1 MQRKSYG
8 LLLLVGVFTLSP
20 LGYSTATADAAE
32 DMSGALAKAL
42 ANSGRPEQDRARD
55 AGRKPA
61 EVLAFLGITPG
72 MTVLDLIAAGGYY
85 TEVLSVAVG
94 PTGTVHAQNPKAV
107 LEFRDGAND
116 KALTV
121 RLADNRL
128 ANVKRLDRE
137 VPDMGIAPGSLDAVI
152 TALNFHDVYNGR
164 GAEAVAGM
172 LAAISAALKPGG
184 VLGVIDHAGK
194 PDADNAKL
202 HRIHEDLVVKAVT
215 DAGFVVEAKS
225 DVLRNPDDNHTLPVF
240 NPDIRGKTDRFV
252 LRLRKP
258 EEEQHEHKEKAA

>member
-1 MQRKSYG
+1 M
-8 LLLLVGVFTLSP
+8 
-20 LGYSTATADAAE
+20 
-32 DMSGALAKAL
+32 AL
-42 ANSGRPEQDRARD
+42 ANSGRSEEDRARD

-61 EVLAFLGITPG
+61 EVLAFLGIKPG

-94 PTGTVHAQNPKAV
+94 PNGTVYTQNPKAV

-116 KALTV
+116 KALTA

-137 VPDMGIAPGSLDAVI
+137 IADMGIAPGSLDAVI
-152 TALNFHDVYNGR
+152 TALNYPDVHPR
-164 GAEAVAGM
+164 GGTDAG
-172 LAAISAALKPGG
+172 AATFAALSAALPPRG
-184 VLGVIDHAGK
+184 VLGEIDHAGN

-225 DVLRNPDDNHTLPVF
+225 DILRNPDDNHTLPVF
-240 NPDIRGKTDRFV
+240 DPAIRGKTDRFM

-258 EEEQHEHKEKAA
+258 E

>member
-1 MQRKSYG
+1 MHQKSCVPLFLFVVFILSAAG
-8 LLLLVGVFTLSP
+8 LT
-20 LGYSTATADAAE
+20 TANVHAAQDTSAD
-32 DMSGALAKAL
+32 LATAL
-42 ANSGRPEQDRARD
+42 ANTGRSEEDRARD
-55 AGRKPA
+55 AGRKPT
-61 EVLAFLGITPG
+61 EVVAFLGIKPG
-72 MTVLDLIAAGGYY
+72 MTVMDLIASGGYY

-94 PTGTVHAQNPKAV
+94 PKGTVHAQNPKAF

-116 KALTV
+116 KALTA

-137 VPDMGIAPGSLDAVI
+137 IADMGIAPGSLDAVI
-152 TALNFHDVYNGR
+152 TALNFHDVYNG
-164 GAEAVAGM
+164 GGPEAVAGM

-184 VLGVIDHAGK
+184 VLGVIDHAGN

-225 DVLRNPDDNHTLPVF
+225 EVLRHSNDDHSLVVF
-240 NPDIRGKTDRFV
+240 DPAIRGKTDRFV

-258 EEEQHEHKEKAA
+258 E